1 MLAVTQ
7 HAKMGYGDKGVPM
20 GLFQGSCYKRRNLG
34 EIPMGHSWERITLP
48 FHGLCMGKNYPPNKG
63 HFGNN
68 IAKFK
73 SFVLCREVVLFSE
86 VQNVLEP

>member
-1 MLAVTQ
+1 
-7 HAKMGYGDKGVPM
+7 M

-48 FHGLCMGKNYPPNKG
+48 FMGYAWERITVKPPNKG

-73 SFVLCREVVLFSE
+73 SFVICREVVLFSE
-86 VQNVLEP
+86 VQLY